1 MHLAAGKTAAGNEG
15 SLAEQILTPSWIHR
29 TPPGHPCQAPQKA
42 PVSAPTP
49 RLPLKM
55 NSEAFLK
62 AIQAVTN
69 KTVTIEAIE
78 AKYSLEPAVRVAL
91 EKALEAE

>member
-1 MHLAAGKTAAGNEG
+1 
-15 SLAEQILTPSWIHR
+15 
-29 TPPGHPCQAPQKA
+29 
-42 PVSAPTP
+42 
-49 RLPLKM
+49 M

-69 KTVTIEAIE
+69 KTVTIGAIE